1 MDKIKSYQTEI
12 KKVSG
17 SDTFCVL
24 PWIHLAT
31 RPNGD
36 MRLCCTANAS
46 GAGEDHEVGLIKG
59 DDGRPANFAK
69 TTPMEAWNNQYMRNV
84 RLDMLN
90 GNKPASCMGCY
101 KEEEQGIVSKRIW
114 ETGTWYKDEGI
125 DIPDLIKQTEED
137 GTVPEQ
143 LQYLDLRLGHTC
155 NIKCVMCSPHDSS
168 KWVQDWKL
176 LYPQL
181 ENPEVKQQMGWEKK
195 EFNNKWHEK
204 DTFWGELYKQIPN
217 LKQVYFAGGEPLM
230 IKEHKMFIKEII
242 RQGYQSS
249 ILLRYNSNG
258 LLVDNELID
267 LWSKFRKVKFAV
279 SVDAIEQRDDYI
291 RYPTKFDEVSRT
303 LHLLDSTPDNIHVSM
318 ATAVQIFN
326 IKHLPDFIKWKV
338 NQNFKKMNVGLV
350 GGVLMGGGLVNMH
363 LVHIP
368 TFLNITIL
376 PKEDKEDVHR
386 RFADFKE
393 WLWNNYTQ
401 DDDYWNVNPY
411 GWRRWE
417 ALLEHMNSVDNS
429 YRLSGFK
436 EYVTKLDKIRNLN
449 AASVFPE
456 LAHLL

>member
-326 IKHLPDFIKWKV
+326 IKHLPDFIKW
-338 NQNFKKMNVGLV
+338 
-350 GGVLMGGGLVNMH
+350 
-363 LVHIP
+363 
-368 TFLNITIL
+368 
-376 PKEDKEDVHR
+376 
-386 RFADFKE
+386 
-393 WLWNNYTQ
+393 
-401 DDDYWNVNPY
+401 
-411 GWRRWE
+411 
-417 ALLEHMNSVDNS
+417 
-429 YRLSGFK
+429 
-436 EYVTKLDKIRNLN
+436 
-449 AASVFPE
+449 
-456 LAHLL
+456 